1 MKNFLTANSFY
12 KRQSDFAKK
21 AFEKGNVMPRRYVF
35 VLTNLCNL
43 ACSFCFQDYQK
54 ELHKSK

>member
-12 KRQSDFAKK
+12 KRQTKYAKM
-21 AFEKGNVMPRRYVF
+21 AFEKDNLMPRRYVF

-43 ACSFCFQDYQK
+43 K
-54 ELHKSK
+54 